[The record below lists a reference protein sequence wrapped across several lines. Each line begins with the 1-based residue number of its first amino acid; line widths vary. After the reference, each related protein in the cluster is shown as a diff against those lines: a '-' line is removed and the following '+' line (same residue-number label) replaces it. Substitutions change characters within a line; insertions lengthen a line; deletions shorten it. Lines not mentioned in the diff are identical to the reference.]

1 VRTLIVGSGPAGLLL
16 GAALARRGHRVVSV
30 DRDPGPVGDAWI
42 RRGVMQFEHAHGF
55 RPQVPMALQAE
66 WPEAHRSWKNLGA
79 QPVEAPSS
87 AGSRQVVGVLSR
99 RSTFERALRH
109 AAEKAPGL
117 TLRRGH
123 VEGLALDGGRVVGA
137 RVDGS
142 LVETDLVVDASGRTG
157 RLGRSGTQSGGA
169 ELDGDCGLAYVDRT
183 YRLRPGAGP
192 GPMVSP
198 LAYMGDFDGYQCLV
212 FLHEAGH
219 FSVVIVRPT
228 ADAALKALRFEEAF
242 EAACRAIPALAE
254 WTQPARALPTS
265 AVLVGGALRNVYRRQ
280 AGTPGVVAV
289 GDSVA
294 TTTPTRGRGIA
305 MACMQ
310 VTALLALLDEG
321 ADPVT
326 VAEPFGAW
334 CDHAIEP
341 WVADHIAIDG
351 GMVRRWQGEDL
362 DLSIPLTSDLIANAV
377 EADPRIGQH
386 AGGYFAMTALPET
399 LRPAE
404 PLARAV
410 YQEGWRLEYAPGP
423 TRDELVDVIL
433 AAVPAA
439 WREVRDLTSTVQP
452 YTAPDPDNLRIVE
465 GPVKTA
471 PRKAAELGAR

>member
-1 VRTLIVGSGPAGLLL
+1 
-16 GAALARRGHRVVSV
+16 
-30 DRDPGPVGDAWI
+30 
-42 RRGVMQFEHAHGF
+42 MQFEHAHGF
-55 RPQVPMALQAE
+55 RPQVPMTLLAE
-66 WPEAHRSWKNLGA
+66 WPEAFNSWRELGA
-79 QPVEAPSS
+79 RPVEAPDP
-87 AGSRQVVGVLSR
+87 AGSPQVLGVLSR

-109 AAEKAPGL
+109 AAEKQPGL
-117 TLRRGH
+117 TLRTGH
-123 VEGLALDGGRVVGA
+123 VDGLVLDRGQVVGA

-142 LVETDLVVDASGRTG
+142 LVEADLVVDASGRAG
-157 RLGRSGTQSGGA
+157 RLGRSSAQGGDP

-183 YRLRPGAGP
+183 YQLIPGAEP

-198 LAYMGDFDGYQCLV
+198 IAYMADFDGYQCLV

-219 FSVVIVRPT
+219 FSVVLVRPT
-228 ADAALKALRFEEAF
+228 ADAALKSLRFEAAF
-242 EAACRAIPALAE
+242 EAACRAIPAVAE
-254 WTQPARALPTS
+254 WTRPDRAQPTS

-280 AGTPGVVAV
+280 VGTPGLVAV

-310 VTALLALLDEG
+310 VAALLALLDEG
-321 ADPVT
+321 ADPPA

-341 WVADHIAIDG
+341 WVADHLAIDG

-362 DLSIPLTSDLIANAV
+362 DLSIPLTSDLIAAAV

-410 YQEGWRLEYAPGP
+410 YQDGWRPTYAPGP
-423 TRDELVDVIL
+423 TRDELVDVIRV
-433 AAVPAA
+433 AAPAA
-439 WREVRDLTSTVQP
+439 
-452 YTAPDPDNLRIVE
+452 
-465 GPVKTA
+465 
-471 PRKAAELGAR
+471 

>member
-1 VRTLIVGSGPAGLLL
+1 MRTLIVGSGPTGLLL
-16 GAALARRGHRVVSV
+16 GAALARRGHQVTSV
-30 DRDPGPVGDAWI
+30 DRDPGPTGDAWI

-55 RPQVPMALQAE
+55 RPQVPMTLLAE
-66 WPEAHRSWKNLGA
+66 WPEAFNSWRDLGA
-79 QPVEAPSS
+79 RPVEAPST
-87 AGSRQVVGVLSR
+87 AGSPQVSGVLSR

-109 AAEKAPGL
+109 AAEKQPGL
-117 TLRRGH
+117 TLRTGH
-123 VEGLALDGGRVVGA
+123 VDGLVLDRGQVVGA

-142 LVETDLVVDASGRTG
+142 LVEADLVVDASGRAG
-157 RLGRSGTQSGGA
+157 RLGRSSVQGGDP

-183 YRLRPGAGP
+183 YRLRPGAEP

-198 LAYMGDFDGYQCLV
+198 IAYMADFDGYQCLV

-219 FSVVIVRPT
+219 FSVVLVRPT
-228 ADAALKALRFEEAF
+228 ADAALKALRFEAAF
-242 EAACRAIPALAE
+242 EAACRAIPAVAE
-254 WTQPARALPTS
+254 WTRPDRAQPTS

-280 AGTPGVVAV
+280 VGTPGLVAV

-310 VTALLALLDEG
+310 VAALLTLLDEG
-321 ADPVT
+321 AHPPA

-334 CDHAIEP
+334 CDDAIEP
-341 WVADHIAIDG
+341 WVADHLAIDG

-362 DLSIPLTSDLIANAV
+362 DLSIPLTSDLIAAAV

-410 YQEGWRLEYAPGP
+410 YQDGWRPTYAPGP
-423 TRDELVDVIL
+423 TRDELVDAIRV
-433 AAVPAA
+433 AVPAA
-439 WREVRDLTSTVQP
+439 
-452 YTAPDPDNLRIVE
+452 
-465 GPVKTA
+465 
-471 PRKAAELGAR
+471 

>member
-1 VRTLIVGSGPAGLLL
+1 VRTLIVGSGPTGLML
-16 GAALARRGHRVVSV
+16 GAALARRGHQVTSV
-30 DRDPGPVGDAWI
+30 DRDRGPTGEDWF

-55 RPQVPMALQAE
+55 RPQVPRTLQAE
-66 WPEAHRSWKNLGA
+66 WPEAFDHWRNLGA
-79 QPVEAPSS
+79 QPVEAPNP
-87 AGSRQVVGVLSR
+87 AGPIQVLGVLSR

-109 AAEKAPGL
+109 AAEKQPGL
-117 TLRRGH
+117 TLRVGH
-123 VEGLALDGGRVVGA
+123 VDELVFDRGQVVGA
-137 RVDGS
+137 RVNRS
-142 LVETDLVVDASGRTG
+142 LVEADLVVDASGRSG
-157 RLGRSGTQSGGA
+157 RLGRSSAQDGGP

-183 YRLRPGAGP
+183 YRLRPGAEP

-198 LAYMGDFDGYQCLV
+198 IAYVADFDGYQCLV

-219 FSVVIVRPT
+219 FSVVLVRPT
-228 ADAALKALRFEEAF
+228 ADAALKALRFEAAF

-254 WTQPARALPTS
+254 WTQPARAHPTS

-280 AGTPGVVAV
+280 VGTPGLVAL

-321 ADPVT
+321 ADPIT

-362 DLSIPLTSDLIANAV
+362 DLSIPLTSDLIAAAV

-386 AGGYFAMTALPET
+386 AGGYLAMTALPET

-404 PLARAV
+404 PLAREV
-410 YQEGWRLEYAPGP
+410 YQDGWRSPYASGP
-423 TRDELVDVIL
+423 TRDELVDVIR
-433 AAVPAA
+433 ATGVA
-439 WREVRDLTSTVQP
+439 
-452 YTAPDPDNLRIVE
+452 
-465 GPVKTA
+465 G
-471 PRKAAELGAR
+471 

>member
-1 VRTLIVGSGPAGLLL
+1 MRTLIVGSGPTGLLL
-16 GAALARRGHRVVSV
+16 GAALARRGHQVTSV
-30 DRDPGPVGDAWI
+30 DRDPGPTGDAWI

-55 RPQVPMALQAE
+55 RPQVPMTLLAE
-66 WPEAHRSWKNLGA
+66 WPEAFNSWRDLGA
-79 QPVEAPSS
+79 RPVEAPSP
-87 AGSRQVVGVLSR
+87 AGSPQVLGVLSR

-109 AAEKAPGL
+109 AAEKQPGL
-117 TLRRGH
+117 TLRTGH
-123 VEGLALDGGRVVGA
+123 VDGLVLDRGQVVGA

-142 LVETDLVVDASGRTG
+142 LVEADLVVDASGRAG
-157 RLGRSGTQSGGA
+157 RLGRSSVQGGDP

-183 YRLRPGAGP
+183 YRLRPGAEP

-198 LAYMGDFDGYQCLV
+198 IAYMADFDGYQCLV

-219 FSVVIVRPT
+219 FSVVLVRPT
-228 ADAALKALRFEEAF
+228 ADAALKALRFEAAF
-242 EAACRAIPALAE
+242 EAACRAIPAVAE
-254 WTQPARALPTS
+254 WTRPDRAQPTS

-280 AGTPGVVAV
+280 VGTPGLVAA

-310 VTALLALLDEG
+310 VAALLALLDEG
-321 ADPVT
+321 ADPPA

-334 CDHAIEP
+334 CDDAIEP
-341 WVADHIAIDG
+341 WVADHLAIDG

-362 DLSIPLTSDLIANAV
+362 DLSIPLTSDLIAAAV

-410 YQEGWRLEYAPGP
+410 YQDGWRPTYAPGP
-423 TRDELVDVIL
+423 TRDELVDVIRV
-433 AAVPAA
+433 AVPAA
-439 WREVRDLTSTVQP
+439 
-452 YTAPDPDNLRIVE
+452 
-465 GPVKTA
+465 
-471 PRKAAELGAR
+471 

>member
-1 VRTLIVGSGPAGLLL
+1 MRTLIVGSGPTGLIL
-16 GAALARRGHRVVSV
+16 GAALARRGHRVTSV
-30 DRDPGPVGDAWI
+30 DRDPGPTTDGWI

-55 RPQVPMALQAE
+55 RPQVPLTLQEE
-66 WPEAHRSWKNLGA
+66 WPEAFHGWQGLGA
-79 QPVEAPSS
+79 RPVEVPDS
-87 AGSRQVVGVLSR
+87 AGSSQLLGVLSR

-109 AAEKAPGL
+109 SAEKQPGL
-117 TLRRGH
+117 TLRTGHVDGLVLDRGH
-123 VEGLALDGGRVVGA
+123 VIGA

-142 LVETDLVVDASGRTG
+142 LVEADLVVDASGRAG
-157 RLGRSGTQSGGA
+157 RLGRSGA
-169 ELDGDCGLAYVDRT
+169 EASDPTLDGDCGLAYVDRT
-183 YRLRPGAGP
+183 YQLLPGAEP

-198 LAYMGDFDGYQCLV
+198 IAYTADFDGYQCLV

-219 FSVVIVRPT
+219 FSVVLVRPT
-228 ADAALKALRFEEAF
+228 ADAALKSLRFEAAF

-254 WTQPARALPTS
+254 WTRPERALPTS
-265 AVLVGGALRNVYRRQ
+265 TVLVGGALRNVYRRQ
-280 AGTPGVVAV
+280 TATPGLVAV

-310 VTALLALLDEG
+310 VAALLALLDEG
-321 ADPVT
+321 VDPAT

-351 GMVRRWQGEDL
+351 GMVRRWQGHDL
-362 DLSIPLTSDLIANAV
+362 DLSIPLTSDLIAAAV

-410 YQEGWRLEYAPGP
+410 YEDGWRPTYAPGP
-423 TRDELVDVIL
+423 TRNELVDVIRS
-433 AAVPAA
+433 AA
-439 WREVRDLTSTVQP
+439 
-452 YTAPDPDNLRIVE
+452 
-465 GPVKTA
+465 
-471 PRKAAELGAR
+471 

>member
-1 VRTLIVGSGPAGLLL
+1 MRTLIVGSGPTGLLL
-16 GAALARRGHRVVSV
+16 GAALARRGHHVTAV
-30 DRDPGPVGDAWI
+30 DRDPGPTGDAWI

-55 RPQVPMALQAE
+55 RPQVPMTLLAE
-66 WPEAHRSWKNLGA
+66 WPEAFNRWRDLGA
-79 QPVEAPSS
+79 RPVEAPNP
-87 AGSRQVVGVLSR
+87 AGSPQVLGMLSR

-109 AAEKAPGL
+109 AAAKQPGL
-117 TLRRGH
+117 TLRTGH
-123 VEGLALDGGRVVGA
+123 VDGIVLDRGQVVGA

-142 LVETDLVVDASGRTG
+142 LVQADLVVDASGRAG
-157 RLGRSGTQSGGA
+157 RLGRSSARSGDP

-183 YRLRPGAGP
+183 YRLRPGAEP

-198 LAYMGDFDGYQCLV
+198 IAYMADFDGYQCLV

-219 FSVVIVRPT
+219 FSVVLVRPT
-228 ADAALKALRFEEAF
+228 ADAALKALRFEAAF
-242 EAACRAIPALAE
+242 EAACRAIPAVAE
-254 WTQPARALPTS
+254 WTRPDRAQPTS

-280 AGTPGVVAV
+280 VGTPGLVAV

-310 VTALLALLDEG
+310 IAALLALLDEG
-321 ADPVT
+321 VDPPA

-341 WVADHIAIDG
+341 WVADHLAIDG

-362 DLSIPLTSDLIANAV
+362 DLSIPLTSDLIAAAV

-410 YQEGWRLEYAPGP
+410 YQNGWRPTYAPGP
-423 TRDELVDVIL
+423 TRDELVDVIRR
-433 AAVPAA
+433 AVPAA
-439 WREVRDLTSTVQP
+439 
-452 YTAPDPDNLRIVE
+452 
-465 GPVKTA
+465 
-471 PRKAAELGAR
+471 